1 MFMFAFLCFL
11 ALGGKSGNVC
21 LQRLYPSG
29 ITADTEYSSSYPVE
43 NVLRDDN
50 SEWLSRNGD
59 THDNVYISFSSE
71 VDIQHIMIRDGDY
84 YVNTIT
90 VYDGDSGAWKGYTD
104 PYNAASDFK
113 IHNFWFT
120 DFITKKVRIYFAGS
134 EGNYLRVSQI
144 SVWGCNITITAAPT
158 VSPTMMP
165 TNSTPT
171 VQPTT
176 LPSVS
181 PTQMP
186 TNSTPSVQP
195 TMLPT
200 VSPTKP
206 PSMQPTL
213 SPSVAPTSTL
223 VPSSSPTM
231 TPTSSLLPTTSP
243 TLYPTLE
250 STSSNEGVVTTVP
263 DGDSFLKIGVA
274 EFLGVLIFVLLI
286 ILIYVCIKQ
295 YRRSKVFQS
304 ANLMSMQ
311 ETHEMQDKL

>member
-1 MFMFAFLCFL
+1 MFAFLCFL
-11 ALGGKSGNVC
+11 ALGGKSGNGC
-21 LQRLYPSG
+21 FQRLYPSS
-29 ITADTEYSSSYPVE
+29 ITADTEYSSSHPVE
-43 NVLRDDN
+43 NLLLDDN
-50 SEWLSRNGD
+50 HQWYSRNGD
-59 THDNVYISFSSE
+59 TYDNVYIFFSSE
-71 VDIQHIMIRDGDY
+71 VDIQHILIREGNW
-84 YVNTIT
+84 YVDTIT
-90 VYDGDSGAWKGYTD
+90 VSDGDTGVQKTYTD
-104 PYNAASDFK
+104 AYAGSGINYR

-120 DFITKKVRIYFAGS
+120 DFIAKKVRILFSGS
-134 EGNYLRVSQI
+134 EGNYLRVAQI

-171 VQPTT
+171 VEPTT

-206 PSMQPTL
+206 LSMQPTL
-213 SPSVAPTSTL
+213 SPSMAPTSTL

-243 TLYPTLE
+243 TLYPTWE
-250 STSSNEGVVTTVP
+250 STASNEGAVTTVK
-263 DGDSFLKIGVA
+263 DRESFLKIGVA
-274 EFLGVLIFVLLI
+274 EFLGVLIFVLLT

-295 YRRSKVFQS
+295 YKRSKVFQT

-311 ETHEMQDKL
+311 ETHELQDKL

>member
-1 MFMFAFLCFL
+1 MFAFLCFL
-11 ALGGKSGNVC
+11 ALGGKSGNGC
-21 LQRLYPSG
+21 FQRLYPSG
-29 ITADTEYSSSYPVE
+29 ITADSQYSSSYPAE
-43 NVLRDDN
+43 NLLRDDT
-50 SEWLSRNGD
+50 SEWRSQSGD
-59 THDNVYISFSSE
+59 TYDNVYISFSSE
-71 VDIQHIMIRDGDY
+71 VDIQHVMIWEGNY
-84 YVNTIT
+84 WVGYIY
-90 VYDGDSGAWKGYTD
+90 VYDDVSGVQKSHTD
-104 PYNAASDFK
+104 PYDGSGADYRVYNL
-113 IHNFWFT
+113 WFT
-120 DFITKKVRIYFAGS
+120 DFITKRVRILFGGS
-134 EGNYLRVSQI
+134 EGNYLRVTQTAF
-144 SVWGCNITITAAPT
+144 WGCNLTITAAPT

-171 VQPTT
+171 VEPTT

-213 SPSVAPTSTL
+213 SPSMAPTSTL

-250 STSSNEGVVTTVP
+250 STTSNEGAVTTVP

-295 YRRSKVFQS
+295 YKRSKVFQS

>member
-1 MFMFAFLCFL
+1 MFMYAFLCLL
-11 ALGGKSGNVC
+11 ALGGNGC
-21 LQRLYPSG
+21 FQRLYPSG

-43 NVLRDDN
+43 NLLDDYN
-50 SEWLSRNGD
+50 NYWYSANGD
-59 THDNVYISFSSE
+59 VSDNVYVDFSNE
-71 VDIQHIMIRDGDY
+71 VDIQHIMIREGTYYVSAIYVYDASGSTKSYTHPYTGGDY
-84 YVNTIT
+84 
-90 VYDGDSGAWKGYTD
+90 KL
-104 PYNAASDFK
+104 
-113 IHNFWFT
+113 HNFWFSE
-120 DFITKKVRIYFAGS
+120 FITKQVRIYFSGS
-134 EGNYLRVSQI
+134 QGSFLTVSQI
-144 SVWGCNITITAAPT
+144 LFWGCNNTITAAPT

-171 VQPTT
+171 IEPTT

-213 SPSVAPTSTL
+213 SPSMAPTSTL

-243 TLYPTLE
+243 TLYPTGE
-250 STSSNEGVVTTVP
+250 GTTSNEGAVTTVP
-263 DGDSFLKIGVA
+263 DGDSFFTIGVA
-274 EFLGVLIFVLLI
+274 ELLGVLIFILLA

-295 YRRSKVFQS
+295 HKRNKVIQS
-304 ANLMSMQ
+304 VNLMSMQ
-311 ETHEMQDKL
+311 DTHDLPDKL

>member
-1 MFMFAFLCFL
+1 
-11 ALGGKSGNVC
+11 
-21 LQRLYPSG
+21 
-29 ITADTEYSSSYPVE
+29 
-43 NVLRDDN
+43 
-50 SEWLSRNGD
+50 
-59 THDNVYISFSSE
+59 
-71 VDIQHIMIRDGDY
+71 
-84 YVNTIT
+84 
-90 VYDGDSGAWKGYTD
+90 VYDGVSGSWKTSID
-104 PYNAASDFK
+104 PYNGGDYNL
-113 IHNFWFT
+113 HNFWFS
-120 DFITKKVRIYFAGS
+120 DFITSKVKIYFSSS
-134 EGNYLRVSQI
+134 EGSYLSVAQVSF
-144 SVWGCNITITAAPT
+144 WGCNITITAAPT

-171 VQPTT
+171 VEPTT

-213 SPSVAPTSTL
+213 SPSMAPTSTL

-250 STSSNEGVVTTVP
+250 STTSNEGAVTTVA
-263 DGDSFLKIGVA
+263 DGDSFLSIGVA

-295 YRRSKVFQS
+295 YKRSKVFQS

-311 ETHEMQDKL
+311 GTHELQDKL